1 MKTVAAVWHD
11 VECGA
16 YAADLSVWEE
26 MATGTA
32 GPVLELGCG
41 TGRVA
46 LHLARRG
53 HTVQGLDLAP
63 ELVAA
68 FNARAAG
75 LPASAEIGDAR
86 GFDLNRRFGLVLAP
100 MQFIQL
106 LPTRDERI
114 ACLSSARSHLEPGGR
129 VAVAIAEAVLAGEN
143 QQAGAPPPGE
153 AAAVLPDT
161 QEVEGWV
168 YSSLPLETVV
178 GDEEILVRR
187 LRQTVSPSGELEES
201 LDDVRLQVLSSEA
214 VEAEAMAAGLRPTG
228 RRSVSPTDLHVGST
242 VVLLEDGS

>member
-1 MKTVAAVWHD
+1 MNGAAAIWHD

-16 YAADLSVWEE
+16 YAADLSLWEE
-26 MATGTA
+26 MATGTS

-53 HTVQGLDLAP
+53 HTVRGLDADP
-63 ELVAA
+63 ELVAV

-75 LPASAEIGDAR
+75 LPARADTGDAR
-86 GFDLNRRFGLVLAP
+86 GFDLDRRFGLVLAP
-100 MQFIQL
+100 MQFMQL
-106 LPTRDERI
+106 LPTRDDRI

-129 VAVAIAEAVLAGEN
+129 VAVAIAEALLAGEN
-143 QQAGAPPPGE
+143 RQGADAQAI
-153 AAAVLPDT
+153 LPDT

-168 YSSLPLETVV
+168 YSSLPLETIV

-187 LRQTVSPSGELEES
+187 LRQTVSPSGELDES
-201 LDDVRLQVLSSEA
+201 LDDVRLQVLPSEA
-214 VEAEAMAAGLRPTG
+214 LEAEAMAAGLRPTG

-242 VVLLEDGS
+242 VLLLENGS